1 MSIEFHCSECYAKVI
16 TPDDTGGKQGK
27 CPYCTAIIHI
37 PERNPAA
44 AAPLPAQT
52 NPTVTAHSQPVIQQG
67 QPLPQ
72 QGPVPLSTLN
82 DPFKPTGDKTA
93 QPKDVLVEKQLGLE
107 RWEEKLEDG
116 TWGEDTALSYKMRKM
131 VAKEHAKNRLVGPA
145 QGLIVVAAINLI
157 GVAIGIIG
165 LMVYI
170 LYHSQYQFDLDAFY
184 VILWVVALSI
194 HLMASAMIMI
204 GGNNMKLTRSYGM
217 AYTGAIFAVL
227 PLNLLFPVT
236 IPFGIWAILTLNQPA
251 VGDGFKRH

>member
-16 TPDDTGGKQGK
+16 TPDETGGKQGK

-44 AAPLPAQT
+44 VVPQPVQT
-52 NPTVTAHSQPVIQQG
+52 NPVVAPHSQPVIQQG
-67 QPLPQ
+67 QPVPQ
-72 QGPVPLSTLN
+72 QGPAPPSTLN

-93 QPKDVLVEKQLGLE
+93 QPKDVLVEKQLGLD
-107 RWEEKLEDG
+107 RWEEKLGDG
-116 TWGEDTALSYKMRKM
+116 TWGEDTTLSFKMRKM
-131 VAKEHAKNRLVGPA
+131 VAQEHAKNRLVGPS

-157 GVAIGIIG
+157 AVAIGIIG

-170 LYHSQYQFDLDAFY
+170 LYHSQYQFEPDVFY
-184 VILWVVALSI
+184 VILSAVVLSI
-194 HLMASAMIMI
+194 HMMASAMIMI
-204 GGNNMKLTRSYGM
+204 GGNNMKFTRSYGM

-236 IPFGIWAILTLNQPA
+236 IPFGIWAIVTLNQPA
-251 VGDGFKRH
+251 VGEGFKRH